1 MEEGGRLVEPSGG
14 AFVPGTERVALWNDA
29 GEGVLLEA
37 PRGPDG
43 AEPAREILSFGHEL
57 AGGAGGGMVLVA
69 GAAPVVVR
77 LGNDLSISRI
87 DAAAG
92 TAAKAV
98 PGPAGGGRGLR
109 WAAVSDD
116 GAAVWVLTERG
127 RSCDG
132 ALTPAGASW
141 ISTTIRAWRPRCARV
156 VTRSSWRVRAER

>member
-1 MEEGGRLVEPSGG
+1 MRVQEVALPKELTWSTGGERLLGVGNISFVDVWSGVPDPGAHRLSWRRGGRLVEPSGG

-43 AEPAREILSFGHEL
+43 AEPAREVLSFGHEL

-69 GAAPVVVR
+69 GAAPVLVR

-92 TAAKAV
+92 TAAMAV
-98 PGPAGGGRGLR
+98 PGPQRAFEACAGLR
-109 WAAVSDD
+109 SPTMAPPS
-116 GAAVWVLTERG
+116 G
-127 RSCDG
+127 S
-132 ALTPAGASW
+132 
-141 ISTTIRAWRPRCARV
+141 
-156 VTRSSWRVRAER
+156 